1 MVGGAR
7 DDSIRPRKGFFS
19 IGIKVTH
26 HEKEPAEPITG
37 INSIFLAIRCCRVI
51 CQGLAHSAFFF
62 FRFSFS
68 FCLFWAPERWQI
80 QNDQGRRGKDAI
92 LQRSKPPRS
101 FSIPFT
107 RSVRACFF
115 LSSSLISASSL
126 ARSSFEIGALAVA
139 SSASSS

>member
-1 MVGGAR
+1 MRRAR
-7 DDSIRPRKGFFS
+7 RAHNRHKLDFARNSMLQSDMSRSCTFHVFLFSFFFS
-19 IGIKVTH
+19 
-26 HEKEPAEPITG
+26 
-37 INSIFLAIRCCRVI
+37 
-51 CQGLAHSAFFF
+51 
-62 FRFSFS
+62 
-68 FCLFWAPERWQI
+68 FWAPERWQI